1 MVKIWPWGVCLKVS
15 VANPGGPARHVL
27 GKPYFL
33 IINSFFGKPP
43 SGHMEAKIGHLE
55 NQKHHFEARNGP
67 KRQKAGFGPQIFQ
80 NASPKFSFGQIL
92 FVGQS
97 PFNKESGQ
105 TKGGPHKTPLRS
117 YNL

>member
-1 MVKIWPWGVCLKVS
+1 
-15 VANPGGPARHVL
+15 
-27 GKPYFL
+27 
-33 IINSFFGKPP
+33 
-43 SGHMEAKIGHLE
+43 MEAKIGHLE

-67 KRQKAGFGPQIFQ
+67 KRQKASFGPQIFQ

-92 FVGQS
+92 YVGQS
-97 PFNKESGQ
+97 PFNKESCQ